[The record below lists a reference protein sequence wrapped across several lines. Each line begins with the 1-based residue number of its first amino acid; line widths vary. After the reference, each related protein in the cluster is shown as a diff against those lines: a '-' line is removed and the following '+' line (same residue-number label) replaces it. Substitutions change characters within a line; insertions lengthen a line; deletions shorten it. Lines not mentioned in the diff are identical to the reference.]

1 MKMKPVFYAL
11 AVSLIVLVSTFNS
24 SAQRG
29 YTTFTEEEGIQVMYK
44 WQRAVFYKKDS
55 DAVLNLRI
63 SNQKETHALV
73 NFSVGFYKDGM
84 LLLESDENQ
93 LCLKPG
99 QTKRGGMAG
108 LRFSV
113 EGMKKEDA
121 KDESYSW
128 EFTTFDV
135 AETDECIK

>member
-1 MKMKPVFYAL
+1 MKSILYAVTVFIIIML
-11 AVSLIVLVSTFNS
+11 NSFNV

-29 YTTFTEEEGIQVMYK
+29 YTEFMEEEGIQVMYK
-44 WQRAVFYKKDS
+44 WQRSVFYKKDS

-84 LLLESDENQ
+84 LLYESDENQ

-99 QTKRGGMAG
+99 QTRRGGLAD

-121 KDESYSW
+121 KDDSYSW

>member
-1 MKMKPVFYAL
+1 
-11 AVSLIVLVSTFNS
+11 
-24 SAQRG
+24 
-29 YTTFTEEEGIQVMYK
+29 
-44 WQRAVFYKKDS
+44 
-55 DAVLNLRI
+55 
-63 SNQKETHALV
+63 
-73 NFSVGFYKDGM
+73 
-84 LLLESDENQ
+84 
-93 LCLKPG
+93 
-99 QTKRGGMAG
+99 MAG

>member
-1 MKMKPVFYAL
+1 MKKRSFFYASAISVIL
-11 AVSLIVLVSTFNS
+11 MLSNFNS
-24 SAQRG
+24 NAQRG
-29 YTTFTEEEGIQVMYK
+29 YTTFTEEEGIKVMYK

-63 SNQKETHALV
+63 SNQKEAHVLV
-73 NFSVGFYKDGM
+73 NFGVGFYKDGL

-93 LCLKPG
+93 LCMKPG
-99 QTKRGGMAG
+99 QTKRGGLAG
-108 LRFSV
+108 LRFAV
-113 EGMKKEDA
+113 EDMKKEDA